1 MFGFVKSKT
10 SIIIL
15 ILLFVACAFA
25 WGAIEVGIGNYIPI
39 SSTSKRN
46 SAGVFI
52 VARTEDLNGEL
63 DADGNSSL
71 HYIRTYVGDTT
82 LRFDASSG
90 KDDVKTYNDKM
101 ISSIIT
107 CHDNSSITLTLNM
120 DSARHGNAGYNC
132 KKNGVSGYY
141 LPYLLVVVKV
151 SNFSPSHDSFSTDFT
166 EWLYDPNST
175 CKYTVLAV
183 LDSRDVSTH
192 VASNLTI
199 ENGECLHIVMVPFA
213 YSNDTYFDGANVY
226 TGTAEYRARYEASF
240 SYSYENSS
248 GNTITG
254 TSKDGMDTIAN
265 ITQVINEF
273 DSLSFGC
280 TTTVATLSLSQ
291 MIENAS
297 ATVNPAT
304 TMAMSYA
311 KYTTGTTID
320 TRTLH
325 ISIYPYNNL
334 DEYYFFRSG
343 TANVLTNRYFPAN
356 LKVSNISPASGVT
369 FEYKENGVSHT
380 KNVSNGETF
389 DTAQYGPEFSFRL
402 TTTTETI
409 SSGSFKRKTSADLS
423 FDVFP
428 YIETIPNVL
437 GGDYTMIIVAEFSID
452 E

>member
-1 MFGFVKSKT
+1 MFGFVRNKT

-15 ILLFVACAFA
+15 IILLVACSFV
-25 WGAIEVGIGNYIPI
+25 WGAIEVGTGNYIPKTN
-39 SSTSKRN
+39 STKTN

-52 VARTEDLNGEL
+52 VARTQDPDGEL
-63 DADGNSSL
+63 DADGDSSL
-71 HYIRTYVGDTT
+71 HYIRTYAGDTT

-90 KDDVKTYNDKM
+90 KEDVKTYNEKM

-107 CHDNSSITLTLNM
+107 CHENSSITLSISM
-120 DSARHGNAGYNC
+120 DTTKRGHADYVCMENN
-132 KKNGVSGYY
+132 NYY
-141 LPYLLVVVKV
+141 FPYLLVIVKV
-151 SNFSPSHDSFSTDFT
+151 SNFSPSHDTFSTVFDY
-166 EWLYDPNST
+166 WLYDPNSS

-183 LDSRDVSTH
+183 LDSRDASTQT
-192 VASNLTI
+192 ASNLTI

-213 YSNDTYFDGANVY
+213 HSNDTYFEGAKIY
-226 TGTAEYRARYEASF
+226 TGTSEYRARYECSF
-240 SYSYENSS
+240 SYSYVNPSE
-248 GNTITG
+248 NTITG
-254 TSKDGMDTIAN
+254 SSTDGMDAIAN
-265 ITQVINEF
+265 VTKTINEY

-291 MIENAS
+291 MIENAAS
-297 ATVNPAT
+297 NVNPAT

-311 KYTTGTTID
+311 KFTSDETIN

-325 ISIYPYNNL
+325 ISLYPYNNL

-343 TANVLTNRYFPAN
+343 TAAVLTNRYFPSN
-356 LKVSNISPASGVT
+356 LKVSNISPASGVI
-369 FEYKENGVSHT
+369 FEYKENGQKRTMSVT
-380 KNVSNGETF
+380 NGATF
-389 DTAQYGPEFSFRL
+389 DTAQYGTELSFKL
-402 TTTTETI
+402 TTTTVSI
-409 SSGSFKRKTSADLS
+409 SNPPFTKKTSADLS